1 MSPQTKSKSQTMNDA
16 KLYAMTGLFDTPDE
30 IMHAAAEATKRYRK
44 FDVHT
49 PYPVHGMD
57 DAMGLPESPI
67 GWLTICIGTTCM
79 LLMLSFISWISLI
92 DYPNVWAGK
101 PWWNILAY
109 VPILFETT
117 ILTGAVLTVIIM
129 FTIVFGLPRNNHPL
143 HDTPY
148 MQRTSDDKFG
158 LCIEATDDAFGEDS
172 SRAFLESIGAKT
184 ILPIHY
190 DQAEADSGLR
200 LTSPIFL
207 IFIALVIV
215 GGAGTSYFLLNRMVF
230 LPPYNWMSVQ
240 DKYSA
245 QSANNFFKDGRTM
258 QVPVQGTIPR
268 DYLPEPDAD
277 KPDDMGKYDVNPLP
291 RTAEVFATGKLQF
304 DSKCSVCHGYY
315 GEGGNGPNGSRLPSD
330 AFPAGKSLHSKT
342 VQDWSDG
349 RIYHVITFGQNVM
362 PSYAKQLTKEERWAV
377 VHYIRALQRSLNPK
391 ENDNK

>member
-1 MSPQTKSKSQTMNDA
+1 MSNQANTPSKSQTMND

-57 DAMGLPESPI
+57 DAMGMGESPI

-79 LLMLSFISWISLI
+79 LLMLTFISWTVLV

-101 PWWNILAY
+101 PWWNLLAY

-117 ILTGAVLTVIIM
+117 ILTGAVSTVIIM
-129 FTIVFGLPRNNHPL
+129 FTVVFGLPRNNHPL

-158 LCIEATDDAFGEDS
+158 LCIEATDDAFGEDTAKS
-172 SRAFLESIGAKT
+172 FLESLGAKN

-190 DQAEADSGLR
+190 DAAEADSGFR
-200 LTSPIFL
+200 LTSPLFVLFL
-207 IFIALVIV
+207 AIVIV
-215 GGAGTSYFLLNRMVF
+215 GAAGTSYFLLNRMVF

-258 QVPVQGTIPR
+258 QRPVEGTIPR
-268 DYLPEPDAD
+268 GYLPEPYAD
-277 KPDDMGKYDVNPLP
+277 KPDEMGKYAINPLP
-291 RTAEVFATGKLQF
+291 RTAEVFAMGKLQF
-304 DSKCSVCHGYY
+304 ESKCSVCHGYY
-315 GEGGNGPNGSRLPSD
+315 GQGDSRLPSD

-342 VQDWSDG
+342 VANWTDG
-349 RIYHVITFGQNVM
+349 RIYHVITYGQNVM
-362 PSYAKQLTKEERWAV
+362 PAYAKQLTKEERWAV

-391 ENDNK
+391 ETDNK